1 MKNRRFIHVILAG
14 LLGLF
19 VIFIISSFIY
29 TSPSVVL
36 PLKID
41 YRRRPECTCVRSELP
56 SLLSV
61 LKSEQNDSQT
71 SLCSQYA
78 TQRGPHQRIISI
90 SLFGPKENKM
100 FQFNRSLNFLHE
112 LIQDLNMRYSD
123 GFVLRIYHDNTI
135 NTTDIICPIECN
147 HSNVDFCE
155 MNHKLYIPPKIWRFI
170 PAGDPLVDVMMSRD
184 LDSALTKR
192 EREAVDVWLASN
204 KSFHAMR
211 DHPMHSV
218 PMLGGMWGFR
228 PSLNRN
234 LSRLIHDKIH
244 NQDLIRNY
252 TGRADQGFLAAHIW
266 PFAKASAIAH
276 DSFSCAHGFGHPA
289 QPFPTQ
295 RPLANETN
303 CFVGCVRSCCGHGIM
318 PFGQCPIQC
327 RPNDHPEWIYC

>member
-1 MKNRRFIHVILAG
+1 M
-14 LLGLF
+14 
-19 VIFIISSFIY
+19 Y
-29 TSPSVVL
+29 
-36 PLKID
+36 
-41 YRRRPECTCVRSELP
+41 
-56 SLLSV
+56 
-61 LKSEQNDSQT
+61 
-71 SLCSQYA
+71 
-78 TQRGPHQRIISI
+78 
-90 SLFGPKENKM
+90 
-100 FQFNRSLNFLHE
+100 
-112 LIQDLNMRYSD
+112 
-123 GFVLRIYHDNTI
+123 
-135 NTTDIICPIECN
+135 
-147 HSNVDFCE
+147 
-155 MNHKLYIPPKIWRFI
+155 
-170 PAGDPLVDVMMSRD
+170 LVMSRD

-303 CFVGCVRSCCGHGIM
+303 CFVGCVRPCCGHGRM

-327 RPNDHPEWIYC
+327 RPNEHPEWIYC